1 MSPLQRLKALFV
13 ERGLDEVRFAE
24 TVGFG
29 PKEFVALAKQ
39 NRLPED
45 AKERMEH
52 TLGARVTYILTGRGN
67 RTMAEEG
74 PKLRIVQIREELGL
88 SQEKFAVPFGLTQ
101 AGQSAVERGDVPIR
115 RMMALA
121 IESVHGVRHQWL
133 LRGEEPKFVRG
144 RITEAD
150 KTHLDLLHNLEPI
163 DAEAVKRFMM
173 YAQKPAAWDG
183 QAERRRVDRR
193 KGPRSGKK

>member
-1 MSPLQRLKALFV
+1 MSPLQRLKALFA
-13 ERGLDEVRFAE
+13 ERGLDDERFAQ
-24 TVGFG
+24 TVGIA

-39 NRLPED
+39 NRLPEH

-52 TLGARVTYILTGRGN
+52 TLGTRVTYILTGRGA
-67 RTMAEEG
+67 RTLADEG

-101 AGQSAVERGDVPIR
+101 AGQSAVERGEVPIR

-133 LRGEEPKFVRG
+133 LRGEEPRFVRG
-144 RITEAD
+144 RISEAD

-163 DAEAVKRFMM
+163 DAEAIKRFMM
-173 YAQKPAAWDG
+173 FAQKPPAWDG
-183 QAERRRVDRR
+183 TQERRRADRR
-193 KGPRSGKK
+193 KAPRSGKK

>member
-1 MSPLQRLKALFV
+1 MSPLQRLKALFL
-13 ERGLDEVRFAE
+13 ERGLNEERFAE

-39 NRLPED
+39 NRLPEH

-74 PKLRIVQIREELGL
+74 PKLRMVQIREELGL

-101 AGQSAVERGDVPIR
+101 AGQSAVERGEVPIR

-133 LRGEEPKFVRG
+133 LRGEEPRFVRG
-144 RITEAD
+144 RITESD
-150 KTHLDLLHNLEPI
+150 KALIDLIHDLDPI
-163 DAEAVKRFMM
+163 DAEAIRRFMR
-173 YAQKPAAWDG
+173 YARKPVVWDG
-183 QAERRRVDRR
+183 KMERRQVDRR
-193 KGPRSGKK
+193 KTPRSGKK